1 MDDLRNSLEMPAGV
15 AGIMSI
21 AKKEMGGL
29 EADRGA
35 RSASPSPV
43 PSRVTAK
50 GKNAEPGTDRYA
62 QTRDVS

>member
-29 EADRGA
+29 ETGRGA
-35 RSASPSPV
+35 RSALRS
-43 PSRVTAK
+43 PSRVTAR
-50 GKNAEPGTDRYA
+50 GENAEPGNCRYA

>member
-35 RSASPSPV
+35 RSASPLG

-50 GKNAEPGTDRYA
+50 GENAESGKALCTN
-62 QTRDVS
+62 T